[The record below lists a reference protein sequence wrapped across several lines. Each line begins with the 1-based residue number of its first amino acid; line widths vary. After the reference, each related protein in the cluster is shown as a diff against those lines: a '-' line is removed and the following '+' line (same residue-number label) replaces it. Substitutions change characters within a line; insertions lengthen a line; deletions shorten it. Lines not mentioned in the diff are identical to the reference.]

1 MILLN
6 SALKVNAFGNTGS
19 VSMCDDSSVYVE
31 CLSEDRL
38 GVNIT
43 WRTLLEN
50 IPTASLPDLH
60 DIGNFSFSDVSV
72 D

>member
-1 MILLN
+1 
-6 SALKVNAFGNTGS
+6 
-19 VSMCDDSSVYVE
+19 MCDDSTVYVE

-43 WRTLLEN
+43 WRTQLEN